1 MMDKKYVY
9 RVLFSKGEFICH
21 RYRVTKEEDT
31 LYNDSVVSYVL
42 EDTGNWGNTLE
53 DKIKSGA
60 VVGRRVI
67 VGGKHAEYELTE
79 EAAFLNYKNREAKRL
94 RLLKKQVQQI
104 ELALG
109 QLEGNWENVVSD
121 EGYKKLWK

>member
-1 MMDKKYVY
+1 MDKKYVY
-9 RVLFSKGEFICH
+9 RVLFSKGEFVCH
-21 RYRVTKEEDT
+21 RYRVIKEEDT

-42 EDTGNWGNTLE
+42 EDTGNWGNKLE

-104 ELALG
+104 ELALS

-121 EGYKKLWK
+121 EGYKKFWK